1 MSIKIAE
8 MDDMN
13 EQSTNTQPTTP
24 APRPNNT
31 AAWALG
37 GVALGFMLPVF
48 LCACLIASSV
58 ASLSLLEGSSSG
70 ISSNRGAAI
79 TPNYVSGP
87 LAGDTVAIIEV
98 KGPIISGDGGSGGFN
113 FEGTVVAASGP
124 IVRAIK
130 AAAKDPSVK
139 VILLSVDSPGGSVLG
154 SDEIYHALKQS
165 GKPVLAYMN
174 SIAASGGYYVSMGA
188 KHIMAHPNTFTGS
201 IGVISEFTNYAGLY
215 EKLGLKSKIIKSAEN
230 KDFGAPTVPFTAE
243 DEKLWQDVIN
253 ETYEGFL
260 DIIVENRG
268 MPRDELRKLAD
279 GRIYTGKQALANKLI
294 DELGYFDDAIA
305 KAASLGGIK
314 GEPRVV
320 RYRRST
326 PFAEL
331 LGQGIA
337 QGIMQA
343 LGAGKVQGAL
353 EYR

>member
-1 MSIKIAE
+1 
-8 MDDMN
+8 MN
-13 EQSTNTQPTTP
+13 EQSTQPTPMTSVTTS
-24 APRPNNT
+24 PRPANT
-31 AAWALG
+31 AAWAVG
-37 GVALGFMLPVF
+37 GVVLGFFMPVF
-48 LCACLIASSV
+48 LCVCLLASSIASLG
-58 ASLSLLEGSSSG
+58 ALGGSSGSAPATR
-70 ISSNRGAAI
+70 NAI
-79 TPNYVSGP
+79 TPAYVSGP
-87 LAGDTVAIIEV
+87 LTGDAVAIIDV
-98 KGPIISGDGGSGGFN
+98 NGPIVSGDSDGGGLSLN
-113 FEGTVVAASGP
+113 GTSVAASGP

-139 VILLSVDSPGGSVLG
+139 VILLSVDSPGGSVIG
-154 SDEIYHALKQS
+154 SDEIYHALKNS

-215 EKLGLKSKIIKSAEN
+215 DKLGLQSKIVKSAEN

-268 MPRDELRKLAD
+268 MPRDDLRKLAD
-279 GRIYTGKQALANKLI
+279 GRVYTGKQALANKLI
-294 DELGYFDDAIA
+294 DELGYFEDAVT
-305 KAASLGGIK
+305 KAASLGGIS

-337 QGIMQA
+337 RGIVQA
-343 LGAGKVQGAL
+343 LGADAVQGGL